1 MELSHVRLA
10 LSPEP
15 TSLPQ
20 FVGSWSGQAKCPSS
34 RKARLTMTITKDP
47 DGSNEA
53 NASNG
58 GIGDFSKITL
68 QGDTVVLLYSSWL
81 KDTTYTGR
89 LVSPNRIEGTFT
101 LGENCTWYMT
111 K

>member
-1 MELSHVRLA
+1 
-10 LSPEP
+10 
-15 TSLPQ
+15 
-20 FVGSWSGQAKCPSS
+20 
-34 RKARLTMTITKDP
+34 MTITKDP